1 MRQEQPVTQ
10 RSNLKMVDRG
20 VFDGVPDILPT
31 HGCKTWYGHHGHGHF
46 CNSIWPLDAATDG
59 HKSAKSGIVG
69 HLAMPTIPLILRA

>member
-1 MRQEQPVTQ
+1 
-10 RSNLKMVDRG
+10 MVDRG
-20 VFDGVPDILPT
+20 VFDGVPDILQT

-69 HLAMPTIPLILRA
+69 HLAVPTITFMRMYRSETLQGITMT